1 MFQQNN
7 ITPGIGELIKGP
19 QQSQAQTPSPLESED
34 HHIVREQHRLDR
46 EERAKITLWKKPITT
61 LAYFVLETWVILVGW
76 CHRWDEVWDHRPVC
90 FNFERAG
97 APRHFLLGKG
107 HPMKKFLLGKH
118 LRALRQWSIRPGIS
132 GLFEL
137 KLFVQKYLHNQSILQ
152 DYFTCNWHLCMKSLH
167 NLLIVQEWSARYADQ
182 AGIICAICWSF
193 RILTKFKPVENPD
206 INSYYVWVVFDLGI
220 NSVLAERSTLWS
232 SLDPNSDVKRS
243 VWVLR
248 LRIGSCTLD
257 RWRIINALLLLISLF
272 FSPWVTCQCWNY

>member
-107 HPMKKFLLGKH
+107 HHMKKFLLGKH
-118 LRALRQWSIRPGIS
+118 LRALRQWPVGMEAIAFVASMKYQAWDQLFCSSWNCLYTNICTTSQSCRISLLAIGICAW
-132 GLFEL
+132 
-137 KLFVQKYLHNQSILQ
+137 KV
-152 DYFTCNWHLCMKSLH
+152 C
-167 NLLIVQEWSARYADQ
+167 
-182 AGIICAICWSF
+182 IICW
-193 RILTKFKPVENPD
+193 
-206 INSYYVWVVFDLGI
+206 
-220 NSVLAERSTLWS
+220 
-232 SLDPNSDVKRS
+232 
-243 VWVLR
+243 
-248 LRIGSCTLD
+248 
-257 RWRIINALLLLISLF
+257 
-272 FSPWVTCQCWNY
+272 